1 MKSIKNIPDLD
12 SLISEIDALEP
23 QEPTFEPQEPTCP
36 ASNPGLTC
44 GISLENSP
52 QNPLYI
58 YLQGRNGSYLP
69 LMFSLESLKGWARRS
84 PRNPRLPAGQEIKD
98 IIALSFNYCDPQQ
111 VQKELD
117 NHDSKRLPD
126 LIKSL
131 KYFHH
136 DKTYTGEIKRILGA
150 PRENKEAFIQKLK
163 IELIFELL
171 EYGVSIPLDVF
182 QILSEKPEMMYKQ
195 RGKTNLVANIKDKET
210 LSWFIQNHPY
220 LFLTD
225 SNSRRSDIAEV
236 VNPILSNNISIKTS
250 LRNRTI
256 QALLEEEK
264 FDAVKQLCK
273 DSLRKTLKYLC
284 ADQSLSCDNKGM
296 DLLVDYVYRNNPN
309 NPNTEDLLTALI
321 DELKGALPDRDIALT
336 AEDIASKIRP
346 ENESQWEVS
355 NCISRYL
362 HTEINFIDDPQAIH
376 LLLEKMHKQ
385 SIEMIALRSNDEPE
399 EKLYA
404 HVLEW
409 SPLLRERNKSQCN
422 ERLNILGDEN
432 KSYVNQV
439 AWYINVYAIG
449 FKKLIDQGKIHTIP
463 AELRQH
469 FIDLCHLEQTLLI
482 DMKTTSRDYH
492 QVLDLHA
499 ATVELKK
506 EDLFAARQKALL
518 LFDPTNHK
526 AFGSVD
532 EYNNYIKQAQTQE
545 RIIHQTV
552 DSVIYEGRQLTVRI
566 TEQAHKIYNGYLE
579 EAKSQHKD
587 DEKQS
592 IIMSI
597 TSRLIRI
604 HHDDPKAKTK
614 NKWALEKRAL
624 EANANPIEALEQ
636 VILKFKSRLEDTDEQ
651 QNQLDTEVFFKGRI
665 RAFSIALICTQ
676 GNTMLAMLHQL
687 AREIATPFLDKT
699 ATFIPDIIEELA
711 LDMEVELDR
720 AKLKMIEQFPQYV
733 DDYKKARS
741 KEAASE
747 AATAA
752 SQAAS
757 QAANAARIAEQMAEQ
772 AAQQA
777 PKIAAQQSAAA
788 ATINKAVRGL
798 IGKCKTKRIKQ
809 AREAVI
815 NAMNEKVADEAKRQG
830 IIFKSPPTTNPLWKP
845 LPASAPRHNDPDDL
859 NVTTNPLHSSDSSNA
874 FVIPKLREGY
884 THGADGVTPGS
895 YAQL

>member
-23 QEPTFEPQEPTCP
+23 QEPTCP
-36 ASNPGLTC
+36 ASNPDLTC

-52 QNPLYI
+52 QNPVYI

-69 LMFSLESLKGWARRS
+69 LMFSLERLKGWARRS
-84 PRNPRLPAGQEIKD
+84 PRNPRLPAGQKIDD
-98 IIALSFNYCDPQQ
+98 IIALSFNYCDPDPQQ
-111 VQKELD
+111 VQMALD
-117 NHDSKRLPD
+117 NYDSKKLERLTD
-126 LIKSL
+126 NL
-131 KYFHH
+131 KYPYDHQEREEH
-136 DKTYTGEIKRILGA
+136 KGKIINILSA
-150 PRENKEAFIQKLK
+150 PRQNKEAFIQSLK
-163 IELIFELL
+163 IELFFKLL
-171 EYGVSIPLDVF
+171 DCNVSIPLDIF
-182 QILSEKPEMMYKQ
+182 QLFSAKMIYAQP
-195 RGKTNLVANIKDKET
+195 GKTNLVANIQDEET

-225 SNSRRSDIAEV
+225 SNSRRSHIAEV

-256 QALLEEEK
+256 QALRENEK
-264 FDAVKQLCK
+264 FDAVKQLYK
-273 DSLRKTLKYLC
+273 DSLRKALKHLC
-284 ADQSLSCDNKGM
+284 AKESISCDEKGM
-296 DLLVDYVYRNNPN
+296 DLLVDYVYRNNLN

-336 AEDIASKIRP
+336 AEDIASKIGP

-355 NCISRYL
+355 DCISRYL

-376 LLLEKMHKQ
+376 LLLEKMRKH
-385 SIEMIALRSNDEPE
+385 SIEMMALKSNDKSE
-399 EKLYA
+399 EKLSA
-404 HVLEW
+404 HVFKW
-409 SPLLRERNKSQCN
+409 SPLLRKHNKSQYN
-422 ERLNILGDEN
+422 ERLNILQDES

-482 DMKTTSRDYH
+482 ETKTTSRDYH
-492 QVLDLHA
+492 QVLDLHV

-518 LFDPTNHK
+518 LFDPTNYK
-526 AFGSVD
+526 AFSSVD
-532 EYNNYIKQAQTQE
+532 EYNDYIKQAQTQE

-552 DSVIYEGRQLTVRI
+552 GSVLDEGSQLTVRI
-566 TEQAHKIYNGYLE
+566 TEQAHKIYNGYFE
-579 EAKSQHKD
+579 EAKPQHSD

-597 TSRLIRI
+597 TSCLIRI
-604 HHDDPKAKTK
+604 HDDPEAKTK

-624 EANANPIEALEQ
+624 EANPNPIEALEQ
-636 VILKFKSRLEDTDEQ
+636 VILKFRSRLKDTDEQ
-651 QNQLDTEVFFKGRI
+651 NQLVTEAFFKGRI

-687 AREIATPFLDKT
+687 AGEIATPYLDET
-699 ATFIPDIIEELA
+699 ATWIPDIIKELA
-711 LDMEVELDR
+711 SDMNVTLDS
-720 AKLKMIEQFPQYV
+720 AKLNMIEKFPQYV
-733 DDYKKARS
+733 DDYKKTRS

-747 AATAA
+747 AAT
-752 SQAAS
+752 AAS

-788 ATINKAVRGL
+788 TINKAVRGFL
-798 IGKCKTKRIKQ
+798 GRQ
-809 AREAVI
+809 EAIRKSLLRLEGLERRPVPVG
-815 NAMNEKVADEAKRQG
+815 AYATWFTETPDENLDLSNR
-830 IIFKSPPTTNPLWKP
+830 TVNPLYAVDRKKD
-845 LPASAPRHNDPDDL
+845 PANVSAAKHA
-859 NVTTNPLHSSDSSNA
+859 S
-874 FVIPKLREGY
+874 I
-884 THGADGVTPGS
+884 
-895 YAQL
+895 